1 MNSYPFKKEW
11 FKMFEQ
17 EFIEKHINY
26 VFKNWNVGYEDLDQD
41 VEASYNDD
49 SLPKSVEDIIYDYY
63 TEDIRKVL
71 ENISKDNNLFFLY
84 NDTVIEKLN
93 KIDTTLLNERENLVL
108 SFLKVNYKP
117 AQNKCCWDLI
127 LDNFYE
133 VVETLRK
140 EYIKKNI

>member
-1 MNSYPFKKEW
+1 
-11 FKMFEQ
+11 MFEQ

-26 VFKNWNVGYEDLDQD
+26 VFKNWNVGYEDLDKD

-84 NDTVIEKLN
+84 NDIVIEKLN

-127 LDNFYE
+127 LDNFYK

-140 EYIKKNI
+140 EYIKKKYSIKI

>member
-1 MNSYPFKKEW
+1 
-11 FKMFEQ
+11 MFEQ

-26 VFKNWNVGYEDLDQD
+26 VFKNWNVRYEDLDQD

-84 NDTVIEKLN
+84 NDIVIEKLN

-127 LDNFYE
+127 LDNFYK

-140 EYIKKNI
+140 EYIKKKYSIKI

>member
-1 MNSYPFKKEW
+1 
-11 FKMFEQ
+11 MFEQ

-93 KIDTTLLNERENLVL
+93 KIDTTLLN
-108 SFLKVNYKP
+108 
-117 AQNKCCWDLI
+117 
-127 LDNFYE
+127 
-133 VVETLRK
+133 
-140 EYIKKNI
+140 